1 MRTMIIIALIG
12 VLALASCQTTSAED
26 MVVFCQN
33 LGTFNDAYAYF
44 SNLDDDSS
52 PEETESAH
60 NELVATGH
68 ELEVSSKNLNDPVI
82 DTFVDAAKKL
92 NTAIQSLPMNVI
104 ISPNSTTSLSASMAN
119 ISQEREDFQAAY
131 ETLLQTTCK

>member
-26 MVVFCQN
+26 MAVFCQN
-33 LGTFNDAYAYF
+33 LGTFNEAYANF

-52 PEETESAH
+52 PEEIEAAH
-60 NELVATGH
+60 NELVAVGH

-92 NTAIQSLPMNVI
+92 NTAIKSLPMNVI
-104 ISPNSTTSLSASMAN
+104 ISPDSTTSLSASMAN